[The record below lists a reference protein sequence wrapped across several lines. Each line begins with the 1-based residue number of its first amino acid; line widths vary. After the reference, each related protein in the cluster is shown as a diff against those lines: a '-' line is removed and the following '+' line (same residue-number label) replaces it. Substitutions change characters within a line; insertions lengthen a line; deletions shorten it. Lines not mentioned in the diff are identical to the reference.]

1 MKRSHSLFSFGYFLI
16 FFLSGAFIVTCCF
29 LLFFAGTD
37 IPESV
42 IRERAPITFLNVVFI
57 AALFTA
63 FDFFLRKITVERP
76 LKRILS
82 ATKSVMEGDFSVRI
96 KPLHGTERFNEF
108 DIIIESINKMAEE
121 LCGIETLRTD
131 FIANVSHE
139 LKTPLAV
146 IQNYATLLSAPGIND
161 EKRVEY
167 CKAIIETTKRFSN
180 MITNILKLNKLEN
193 QNIFPKLQKYEL
205 NEQICECMLNFE
217 EQWEKRSLEIKT
229 ELDEVVAINGDY
241 ELLSLVWNNL
251 LSNAVKFN
259 REGGSITVRL
269 FADGDDAVVKISDTG
284 CGISP
289 ETGRHI
295 FEKFYQGDTSHAMG
309 GNGLG
314 LALTKRVL
322 DIVGGEVSVESKV
335 GEGSTFTV
343 KLKR

>member
-1 MKRSHSLFSFGYFLI
+1 MKKSHSVFSLRQFLV
-16 FFLSGAFIVTCCF
+16 FFLAGAFIVTCCF
-29 LLFFAGTD
+29 LLFFAGLD

-42 IRERAPITFLNVVFI
+42 IKERAPVTFLNVVFI

-63 FDFFLRKITVERP
+63 FDYFWRRFTVERP

-96 KPLHGTERFNEF
+96 KPLHDPRRFNEF
-108 DIIIESINKMAEE
+108 DIIIVSINKMVEE
-121 LCGIETLRTD
+121 LGSIETLRTD

-146 IQNYATLLSAPGIND
+146 IQNYATMLSAPGID
-161 EKRVEY
+161 GGERDGY
-167 CKAIIETTKRFSN
+167 CKAIVETTKRFSD

-193 QNIFPKLQKYEL
+193 QKIFPKLQKYEL

-217 EQWEKRSLEIKT
+217 EQWEKKSLEIET
-229 ELDEVVAINGDY
+229 ELDEVITIYGDY

-251 LSNAVKFN
+251 LSNAVKFS
-259 REGGSITVRL
+259 REGGKIAVRL
-269 FADGDDAVVKISDTG
+269 FDENEFAVVMISDTG

-289 ETGRHI
+289 ETGKHI
-295 FEKFYQGDTSHAMG
+295 FEKFYQGDSSHATG

-322 DIVGGEVSVESKV
+322 DIVGGEISVESKV